1 MVYHRVMVSP
11 TDIEKKFSTYTVGA
25 LVKFMG
31 EDWFDDIKGQIGFV
45 SHHDRSNDAIEVV
58 VGGKVISI
66 YVDEFSCEEISVY
79 QKV

>member
-1 MVYHRVMVSP
+1 
-11 TDIEKKFSTYTVGA
+11 
-25 LVKFMG
+25 MG

-79 QKV
+79 QKI